1 MALKMVSLSLKRC
14 SSIQQAF
21 VELLLSRVIWLSLK
35 EIGDQIFQCTHSFS
49 PIQNPMRKIPVFFFF
64 FFYYKVASSSLT

>member
-14 SSIQQAF
+14 SYIQQAF

-49 PIQNPMRKIPVFFFF
+49 PIQNPKRKIPVYIYIFFTI
-64 FFYYKVASSSLT
+64 K